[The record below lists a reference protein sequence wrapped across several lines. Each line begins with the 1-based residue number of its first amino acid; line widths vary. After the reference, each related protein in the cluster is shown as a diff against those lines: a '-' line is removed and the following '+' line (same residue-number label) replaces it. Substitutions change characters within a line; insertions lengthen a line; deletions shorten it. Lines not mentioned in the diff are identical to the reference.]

1 MRRSKGYKTC
11 TRKLLRKP
19 TRRKGMTPLGR
30 LLREYTIGQK
40 VDVIID
46 PSVPKGQ
53 PHRRFH
59 GKVGTIMEKRGRA
72 YVVGLK
78 DGEKPK
84 QLIVRPEHLVP
95 HK

>member
-1 MRRSKGYKTC
+1 MI
-11 TRKLLRKP
+11 
-19 TRRKGMTPLGR
+19 PLGR
-30 LLREYTIGQK
+30 LLREYTVGQK

-46 PSVPKGQ
+46 PSVAKGQ

-59 GKVGTIMEKRGRA
+59 GKVGTILEKRGRA

>member
-1 MRRSKGYKTC
+1 MI
-11 TRKLLRKP
+11 
-19 TRRKGMTPLGR
+19 PLGR

-46 PSVPKGQ
+46 PSVAKGQ

-59 GKVGTIMEKRGRA
+59 GKVGTILEKRGRA

>member
-1 MRRSKGYKTC
+1 MI
-11 TRKLLRKP
+11 
-19 TRRKGMTPLGR
+19 PLGR